1 MTAYSI
7 NWPYVTFSG
16 LNNTLVIINAFER
29 KVIHR
34 IEIAKQQVQ
43 ESESYQ
49 RAYIEK
55 TFITDTKDLF
65 ILIRDQNHYL
75 LYTIDLDKTNFKEI
89 DDATNIQD
97 AFKLS
102 EPILK
107 YHENSVNFQNVLAF
121 HVRGSSRK
129 EKIDMN
135 HRCFVFI

>member
-16 LNNTLVIINAFER
+16 LSNTLVIINAFER
-29 KVIHR
+29 RIIHR
-34 IEIAKQQVQ
+34 IEIAPPHAQ
-43 ESESYQ
+43 EAISYE
-49 RAYIEK
+49 RASIEQ

-65 ILIRDQNHYL
+65 VLIRDQNHYL
-75 LYTIDLDKTNFKEI
+75 VYTIDLDKTNFKEI
-89 DDATNIQD
+89 DDATDIIS
-97 AFKLS
+97 AFRLG

-107 YHENSVNFQNVLAF
+107 YHEESVNFKNVLAF

-135 HRCFVFI
+135 YR